1 MSQVVYDN
9 LEVEMVDA
17 GFHVVLKQDYEVRRD
32 LSDSLNAIMIFI
44 KMMTCNKF
52 SESEIHKVF
61 NDIGLFTGSQPNIG
75 ISNKI
80 LAIFTK

>member
-1 MSQVVYDN
+1 
-9 LEVEMVDA
+9 
-17 GFHVVLKQDYEVRRD
+17 
-32 LSDSLNAIMIFI
+32 MIFI
-44 KMMTCNKF
+44 KMMTGNKF